1 VASFQTIPTL
11 RGQVLPI
18 GNVASALGVILLT
31 ALETLRYVWD
41 LKLNIDSLSLGHLY
55 QQLDVPNVR
64 SEHLKLTI
72 EVIVVP
78 S

>member
-1 VASFQTIPTL
+1 M
-11 RGQVLPI
+11 LPI

-31 ALETLRYVWD
+31 ALETLRYAWD

>member
-1 VASFQTIPTL
+1 MASFQTIPTL

>member
-1 VASFQTIPTL
+1 MASFQTIPTL

-31 ALETLRYVWD
+31 ALERLRYVWD

>member
-1 VASFQTIPTL
+1 VASFQTVPTL

-18 GNVASALGVILLT
+18 GNGASALGVTFLT

-55 QQLDVPNVR
+55 QQLDVHNVR

>member
-1 VASFQTIPTL
+1 M
-11 RGQVLPI
+11 LPI

>member
-1 VASFQTIPTL
+1 
-11 RGQVLPI
+11 VLPI